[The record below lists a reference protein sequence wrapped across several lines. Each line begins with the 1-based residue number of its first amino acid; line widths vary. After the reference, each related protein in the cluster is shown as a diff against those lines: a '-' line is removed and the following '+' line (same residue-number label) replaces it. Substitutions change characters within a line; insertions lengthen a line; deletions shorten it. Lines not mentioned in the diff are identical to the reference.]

1 MMPRKTQLRTGSIQR
16 RSTRGDCRLEALR
29 RKIADDSDLPPECLR
44 LINPDGRVARR
55 DKRLAQLR
63 QDYGR
68 NAK

>member
-1 MMPRKTQLRTGSIQR
+1 MPRENHPRTAKVQC
-16 RSTRGDCRLEALR
+16 RSTRGDCRLETLR
-29 RKIADDSDLPPECLR
+29 RKIAVEYDLPPECLR
-44 LINPDGRVARR
+44 LVNPDGRVARR